1 MTSADVIRFARE
13 CGLIHKDDDEQ
24 FINQLERFASIAEAE
39 GAIAE
44 RRKNQTDIERW
55 KGEAAT
61 AEKWRGL
68 AISKDGD
75 ARRLMACWNA
85 CTGITTE
92 QLQSDHDQGYEPW
105 GHVQHLTTGRD
116 ALLDAMQEISRMS
129 VGTTVGRTADAAI
142 AKATGVK
149 S

>member
-1 MTSADVIRFARE
+1 MTDHYVGKLRAGPNGGFGQGPV
-13 CGLIHKDDDEQ
+13 
-24 FINQLERFASIAEAE
+24 N
-39 GAIAE
+39 AIF
-44 RRKNQTDIERW
+44 
-55 KGEAAT
+55 T
-61 AEKWRGL
+61 AECP
-68 AISKDGD
+68 AYGD
-75 ARRLMACWNA
+75 LVASLQTEPADPAMEANARRLVACWNA

-142 AKATGVK
+142 SKVTGVK

>member
-1 MTSADVIRFARE
+1 MTAEYTQGPIKLAR
-13 CGLIHKDDDEQ
+13 H
-24 FINQLERFASIAEAE
+24 
-39 GAIAE
+39 GAIIGGPVRE
-44 RRKNQTDIERW
+44 YVNGSSQNQIFMCCVTQE
-55 KGEAAT
+55 GNGTQE
-61 AEKWRGL
+61 GN
-68 AISKDGD
+68 
-75 ARRLMACWNA
+75 ARRLVACWNA
-85 CTGITTE
+85 CIGITTE

-142 AKATGVK
+142 SKATGVK